1 MKEQGIKVEPLIC
14 NRNWVNEWKPF
25 GSILS
30 PCVVLCSFS
39 LSLSLSP
46 SRSNSQLTKFLSLSV
61 FLYSWHF
68 IVIWCFKLIGVHI
81 PQSVSVGDTVP
92 IHCIFDLQG
101 SSLYSLK
108 WHKNG
113 REFFRLYRGTSSSLP
128 LTSPAP
134 PTPPFHQ
141 ASPVGGKGGRR
152 KNQKNKQHH
161 ISQQQ
166 HQMYQQ
172 QTQSTNSVLLLPMP
186 GIDVDVSVNGN
197 SFLPFAF
204 YPVVGTLSFTSACL
218 IYSLILTLT
227 FVVVVFSFLFLP
239 LFISNVCRKPDL
251 KMDLLSFEM

>member
-1 MKEQGIKVEPLIC
+1 M
-14 NRNWVNEWKPF
+14 
-25 GSILS
+25 S
-30 PCVVLCSFS
+30 S
-39 LSLSLSP
+39 L
-46 SRSNSQLTKFLSLSV
+46 
-61 FLYSWHF
+61 HF
-68 IVIWCFKLIGVHI
+68 VVIWCFKLIGVHI

-113 REFFRLYRGTSSSLP
+113 REFFRLYRATSSSLP

-141 ASPVGGKGGRR
+141 PSQVAPGGGGKGGRR

-172 QTQSTNSVLLLPMP
+172 QTQSTNSVQLFPMP
-186 GIDVDVSVNGN
+186 GIDVDVSVNCN
-197 SFLPFAF
+197 PPVSFLPLWAIHCHCQHLLAGDTA
-204 YPVVGTLSFTSACL
+204 YSVLPPLSSLAALSGVNLSPYSHCL
-218 IYSLILTLT
+218 ALSSFHLNLAGSQVSKWIPCPPKRNPCLFRQVHVRSL
-227 FVVVVFSFLFLP
+227 
-239 LFISNVCRKPDL
+239 R
-251 KMDLLSFEM
+251 